1 VCGGRRPASG
11 GRRPAGGVRR
21 PVCGTERPA
30 SGVWRAG
37 YWMEGADKLSIQGVW
52 GTIVSPPVK
61 GGVAVIANFEIGTI
75 PHSRPGWLIHYY
87 PLNFLP
93 SRFFDFN

>member
-37 YWMEGADKLSIQGVW
+37 YWMEGAGKLSIQGVW
-52 GTIVSPPVK
+52 GTIVSSFLRRI
-61 GGVAVIANFEIGTI
+61 AVNLRNI
-75 PHSRPGWLIHYY
+75 LITETAV
-87 PLNFLP
+87 N
-93 SRFFDFN
+93 S